1 MKRTIRIIILILA
14 IGIIT
19 FSGYNLWNIY
29 SEYTAGGKL
38 YDDYANEFI
47 INLEQAPE
55 QKEEEAIFSVDFDA
69 LLARNKDVVGWLYIE
84 DTPINYPIVQGS
96 DNDYYLR
103 RLLDG
108 SYNIAGTI
116 FMDYKNSSDL
126 TDLNTI
132 IYGHNL
138 KNGTMF
144 SNLKDYGAQEYYDNH
159 PVMHLLTPEGDYV
172 IELIAGYQTN
182 IYSNIYKTPETA
194 EELLLLYDE
203 IIKLSTFKS
212 DISLYDGDRLITLS
226 TCSEGGDESRYV
238 LIGRINNIWLDRLY

>member
-1 MKRTIRIIILILA
+1 MVLILA

-29 SEYTAGGKL
+29 SEYTAGEKL
-38 YDDYANEFI
+38 YDQYADEFI
-47 INLEQAPE
+47 ISPKEVPKQSPE
-55 QKEEEAIFSVDFDA
+55 EKEEEPILSIDFDA
-69 LLARNKDVVGWLYIE
+69 LLARNKDVVGWIYIE

-96 DNDYYLR
+96 DNNYYLR

-108 SYNIAGTI
+108 SYNIAGSI

-144 SNLKDYGAQEYYDNH
+144 SSLKDYGAQEYYDKH
-159 PVMHLLTPEGDYV
+159 PLMHLLTPEGDYV

-194 EELLLLYDE
+194 EELLLLYNE
-203 IIKLSTFKS
+203 IVKLSTFKS
-212 DISLYDGDRLITLS
+212 NISLDHGDRLITLS

-238 LIGRINNIWLDRLY
+238 LIGRINNI